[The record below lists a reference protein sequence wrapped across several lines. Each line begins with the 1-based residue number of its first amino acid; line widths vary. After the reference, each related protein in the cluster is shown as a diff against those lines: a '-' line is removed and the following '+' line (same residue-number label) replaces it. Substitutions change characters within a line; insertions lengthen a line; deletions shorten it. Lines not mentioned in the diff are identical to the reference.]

1 MGDVMSL
8 NAALNATIALIE
20 NRPAQFREMLR
31 EPTSDVKNI
40 SPVYTRMI
48 RSLDFYAATK
58 IRIALMAALHVQPAE
73 EQLKAW
79 DDLVNSSAKLTR
91 ADYERVYFDGVTSVE
106 KVFEGILNMLEEK

>member
-1 MGDVMSL
+1 VGDVMSL

-40 SPVYTRMI
+40 SPVYSRMI

-58 IRIALMAALHVQPAE
+58 IRIALMAACMCNRQR
-73 EQLKAW
+73 
-79 DDLVNSSAKLTR
+79 NSSLRVRTTR
-91 ADYERVYFDGVTSVE
+91 KQRAPISSGASSTA
-106 KVFEGILNMLEEK
+106 

>member
-1 MGDVMSL
+1 MSL
-8 NAALNATIALIE
+8 NSALNATIALIE

-40 SPVYTRMI
+40 SPVYSRMI

-58 IRIALMAALHVQPAE
+58 IRIALMAALHVQPTE

-79 DDLVNSSAKLTR
+79 DELVASGVKITR
-91 ADYERVYFDGVTSVE
+91 ADYERIFFEGVTSVE
-106 KVFEGILNMLEEK
+106 KVFEGILNILEGKE

>member
-1 MGDVMSL
+1 MSL

-40 SPVYTRMI
+40 SPVYSRMV

-58 IRIALMAALHVQPAE
+58 IRIALMAALHAQPTE

-79 DDLVNSSAKLTR
+79 DDLVDSGVKITR
-91 ADYERVYFDGVTSVE
+91 C
-106 KVFEGILNMLEEK
+106 

>member
-1 MGDVMSL
+1 MSL

-40 SPVYTRMI
+40 SPVYSRMI

-58 IRIALMAALHVQPAE
+58 IRIALMAALHVQPTE
-73 EQLKAW
+73 EQLTACPDYAKA
-79 DDLVNSSAKLTR
+79 TR
-91 ADYERVYFDGVTSVE
+91 ADFERSFFDGVTAVE
-106 KVFEGILNMLEEK
+106 KVFEGILNLLEEKE

>member
-1 MGDVMSL
+1 MSL

-40 SPVYTRMI
+40 SPVYSRMI

-58 IRIALMAALHVQPAE
+58 IRIALMAALHVQPTE
-73 EQLKAW
+73 EQLNACPDYTKA
-79 DDLVNSSAKLTR
+79 TR
-91 ADYERVYFDGVTSVE
+91 RFRAELLRRCDRC
-106 KVFEGILNMLEEK
+106 

>member
-1 MGDVMSL
+1 MSL

-40 SPVYTRMI
+40 SPVYARMM

-58 IRIALMAALHVQPAE
+58 IRFALMAALHIQPPDFKTTEYDQAFFE
-73 EQLKAW
+73 G
-79 DDLVNSSAKLTR
+79 VSA
-91 ADYERVYFDGVTSVE
+91 VE
-106 KVFEGILNMLEEK
+106 KVFEGVLNGLEAQ